1 MKKIILSTA
10 LCASMMFA
18 ANSEY
23 KYEITPM
30 LGGTFTEGNLNLE
43 RNYANGGLSFGF
55 NLDDSMFDQV
65 ELGFLRSLE
74 DVDYKQK
81 AFNLGTNTS
90 VTRVFGNLVKE
101 YGLNDSTSLYAL
113 VGLGIEHFNNEAYGN
128 ETGLFGNYGFGIKYK
143 ISEDIALKADLRHLV
158 ETDHGDNNLLYT
170 VGIAIPFGKKAAP
183 EAPKVDETPAPKDSD
198 NDGVFD
204 MNDQCPNS
212 AVGALVDKV
221 GCEVDTD
228 QDGVVDSKDKC
239 PDTPKG
245 DIVDENGCS
254 LKVNLNILFDF
265 DSSRI
270 NNSYDSRIKKFA
282 DFMKA
287 FPSVSGKIEA
297 HTDAKGSDEYNQ
309 KLSERRAASVVKALE
324 AYGVDASRLKSIGYG
339 ETRPVATN
347 ETEEGR
353 ALNRRVEGSIQR

>member
-1 MKKIILSTA
+1 M
-10 LCASMMFA
+10 
-18 ANSEY
+18 
-23 KYEITPM
+23 
-30 LGGTFTEGNLNLE
+30 
-43 RNYANGGLSFGF
+43 
-55 NLDDSMFDQV
+55 
-65 ELGFLRSLE
+65 
-74 DVDYKQK
+74 
-81 AFNLGTNTS
+81 NT
-90 VTRVFGNLVKE
+90 L
-101 YGLNDSTSLYAL
+101 
-113 VGLGIEHFNNEAYGN
+113 NNEAYGN

-143 ISEDIALKADLRHLV
+143 ISEDIALKADLRHLI

>member
-113 VGLGIEHFNNEAYGN
+113 VGLGIEHF
-128 ETGLFGNYGFGIKYK
+128 K
-143 ISEDIALKADLRHLV
+143 
-158 ETDHGDNNLLYT
+158 
-170 VGIAIPFGKKAAP
+170 
-183 EAPKVDETPAPKDSD
+183 
-198 NDGVFD
+198 
-204 MNDQCPNS
+204 
-212 AVGALVDKV
+212 
-221 GCEVDTD
+221 
-228 QDGVVDSKDKC
+228 
-239 PDTPKG
+239 
-245 DIVDENGCS
+245 
-254 LKVNLNILFDF
+254 
-265 DSSRI
+265 
-270 NNSYDSRIKKFA
+270 
-282 DFMKA
+282 
-287 FPSVSGKIEA
+287 
-297 HTDAKGSDEYNQ
+297 
-309 KLSERRAASVVKALE
+309 
-324 AYGVDASRLKSIGYG
+324 
-339 ETRPVATN
+339 
-347 ETEEGR
+347 
-353 ALNRRVEGSIQR
+353 